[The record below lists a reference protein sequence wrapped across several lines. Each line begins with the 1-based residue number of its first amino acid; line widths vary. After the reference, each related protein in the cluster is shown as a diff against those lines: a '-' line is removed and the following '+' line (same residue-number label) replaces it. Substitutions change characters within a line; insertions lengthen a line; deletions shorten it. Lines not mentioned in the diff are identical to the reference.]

1 MTANQMLIAVSKER
15 RTSPPFPLSLSRTLS
30 LSALLLNHSFL
41 FLQGCALRLSLFAN
55 INAVHHSRC
64 RRRGPLLTG

>member
-15 RTSPPFPLSLSRTLS
+15 RTFPLSLSRTLS

-41 FLQGCALRLSLFAN
+41 FLQGCALRLSLFAY